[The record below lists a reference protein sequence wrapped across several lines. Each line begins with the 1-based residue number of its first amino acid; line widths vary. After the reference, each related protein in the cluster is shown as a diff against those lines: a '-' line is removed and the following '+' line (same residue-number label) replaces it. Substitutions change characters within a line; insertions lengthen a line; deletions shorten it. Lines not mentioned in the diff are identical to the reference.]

1 MLFFQMM
8 TNFEIL
14 QKIPTLCCFP
24 KEWCMGFVEIL
35 RNFRRA
41 QQTIRAEEFVETDS
55 VLHPKD

>member
-1 MLFFQMM
+1 MM

-55 VLHPKD
+55 VLHPKDWC